1 VPYGAETGRAH
12 LLDILKPK
20 NATRSIPAIVH
31 FHGGAWKT
39 FGKNLQDCVF
49 LAEAGFCAVS
59 ANYRYSQEATFPA
72 QIHDAKAAIR
82 WLRAK
87 ANDLGID
94 PNHIGVWGISAG
106 GHLAALLG
114 TTSDNLAVEGNVGV
128 TGFSSD
134 VQAVTSI
141 CAPTDLLDP
150 NWELVQDPIGEVW
163 WDLLGGTAAE
173 QLELARLASP
183 ALQATLRAAPFL
195 IVHGAKD
202 AHVPFSQAERLHYAL
217 QHLGVPNRFEVIAD
231 GDHFINV
238 THTHPLQHAML
249 EFFRKVLGNP
259 LLGGYQARS
268 AQ

>member
-1 VPYGAETGRAH
+1 
-12 LLDILKPK
+12 
-20 NATRSIPAIVH
+20 
-31 FHGGAWKT
+31 
-39 FGKNLQDCVF
+39 
-49 LAEAGFCAVS
+49 
-59 ANYRYSQEATFPA
+59 
-72 QIHDAKAAIR
+72 
-82 WLRAK
+82 
-87 ANDLGID
+87 
-94 PNHIGVWGISAG
+94 
-106 GHLAALLG
+106 
-114 TTSDNLAVEGNVGV
+114 
-128 TGFSSD
+128 
-134 VQAVTSI
+134 
-141 CAPTDLLDP
+141 
-150 NWELVQDPIGEVW
+150 
-163 WDLLGGTAAE
+163 LGGTAAE